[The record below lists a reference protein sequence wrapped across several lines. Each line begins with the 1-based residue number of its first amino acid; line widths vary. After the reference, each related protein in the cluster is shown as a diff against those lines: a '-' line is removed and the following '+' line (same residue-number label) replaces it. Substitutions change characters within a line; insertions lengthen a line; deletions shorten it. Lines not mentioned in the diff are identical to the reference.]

1 MPYYIVFLLM
11 ALIAIG
17 FLLITRIHWG
27 YILLILS
34 VPITCIKFSIY
45 SPDVNLFNVFFPFH
59 IIVCMTL
66 IGFFLNRVMNKLKY
80 RPQYNALGII
90 VFFFAFWALIS
101 ISWAPDHKFS
111 LFRYCQLLLC
121 VLAYFLMVKLLTTE
135 RDLKRAINAW
145 IFMGI
150 LASVALLFSLLLKDM
165 YVFTKE
171 IGKDLFYVF
180 LHVGYVNPMRGSGF
194 SNPKLTTNFIN
205 FATLFAIGS
214 LVIVQEPKQKLKL
227 ASIIGFMIFSHLFAQ
242 ARGAL
247 GGLLVAIAFL
257 LIALR
262 PLRKHLI
269 RNISVL
275 GFSLLIMFL
284 IFLSFQVIVRSYHGA
299 QLKGV
304 GTRLV
309 SVEQGTG
316 SMEDRFDIWDKT
328 FGIFRDRNAY
338 VFGIGAGGSAYYCG
352 VLPHVHGFFLS
363 IAYDLGL
370 IGLGIFFIMVVILM
384 SGFFQMLR
392 SGDSYYRT
400 MLCSFYAGLI
410 AFSINGLIEFE
421 YFMPVIWLY
430 LGLGVAIFALFRE
443 HEAKKEIIPLKG

>member
-1 MPYYIVFLLM
+1 MVMAYYIVFLLM
-11 ALIAIG
+11 ALIIIG
-17 FLLITRIHWG
+17 FLLITKIHWG

-59 IIVCMTL
+59 IIVFAVL
-66 IGFFLNRVMNKLKY
+66 VAVFLSRVTNKLKY
-80 RPQYNALGII
+80 DPEYNPFSII
-90 VFFFAFWALIS
+90 VFFFAFWALIT
-101 ISWAPDHKFS
+101 IFWAPDHKFS
-111 LFRYCQLLLC
+111 LFRYCQLLLS
-121 VLAYFLMVKLLTTE
+121 VLAYFLMVKLLITK

-171 IGKDLFYVF
+171 IGKDLFYVY
-180 LHVGYVNPMRGSGF
+180 LHVGYLNPMRGSGF
-194 SNPKLTTNFIN
+194 SDPKLTANFIN
-205 FATLFAIGS
+205 FAALFAIGS
-214 LVIVQEPKQKLKL
+214 VVIVQEPKQKLKL
-227 ASIIGFMIFSHLFAQ
+227 MSIAGFMMFSHLFAQ

-262 PLRKHLI
+262 PLRRSLI
-269 RNISVL
+269 KNISIL

-284 IFLSFQVIVRSYHGA
+284 IFLSFQVIVRGYHAAG
-299 QLKGV
+299 LKGV

-309 SVEQGTG
+309 SMEEGAG
-316 SMEDRFDIWDKT
+316 SMEDRFDIWSKIS
-328 FGIFRDRNAY
+328 GIFRDHNAY

-370 IGLGIFFIMVVILM
+370 IGLGIFFIMVAILI
-384 SGFFQMLR
+384 SGFFRMLR
-392 SGDSYYRT
+392 SEDSYYRT

-421 YFMPVIWLY
+421 YFVPLIWVY
-430 LGLGVAIFALFRE
+430 LGMGIAVWRLFR
-443 HEAKKEIIPLKG
+443 KEENAS